1 MLYCDFFFA
10 YTEVTFVLFFLVI
23 LTAFFIINIKN
34 KTFNKH

>member
-1 MLYCDFFFA
+1 MLCCDFLSA
-10 YTEVTFVLFFLVI
+10 YAEVTFVLFFLVI